1 VVGVRLAED
10 RRARVPFAL
19 VGVLLLVGSAALSAR
34 LAAGPTP
41 RTDDS
46 VGIAVERTTAASSTA
61 IRGAVARAGRQAARE
76 PVTASANT
84 TLGRVLNDSTPYR
97 DYLRIRIYLAARE
110 ALGSVRIRANDV
122 RGSVALQSVSN
133 ASTLREAKRRVSI
146 EPAGTGD
153 DGRAERA
160 NPGRVTSESTA
171 SESDENAGLQVRIEG
186 VTVTATRDGRV
197 VEREQLSPTLI
208 VATPALALHERVER
222 FESRLNRGPLAPGL
236 GRRLTA
242 RLYAVAWARGYAQYG
257 RAPIQNVVANRH
269 VELAANGAVLREQ
282 RVAFGR
288 SDPAGRRALAWATAR
303 VGATD
308 LLAGLN
314 NRRGTDRTDKLLAAA
329 NRYQNENPMPGGVAA
344 NRSGRA
350 ERNRTLSVGVNRT
363 ADRAFSDLVTGENG
377 TGLDRT
383 LRSAYEVDTRLVA
396 AVRKVER
403 ESEERPDPASPGT
416 NWTLTESD
424 VRTATR
430 VKDASGPPPGTP
442 EGWHLLGHGTRRV
455 VRTHALVANWTRR
468 NEIRNTES
476 RGDEMRDNQS
486 RGTES
491 RQTVQ
496 RWTETF
502 TVRVGVAGEH
512 GVGSGETAPPRP
524 VAGVHER
531 GGALDGPNLAG
542 ISETAT
548 DQLVADRGGFDALA
562 RRAVVGTLD
571 TRPEKVAGRRPAG
584 LRQWAYRDLAALREG
599 IRNVSVSVP
608 RREVLDERP
617 PAAELAERLRARR
630 AELLDA
636 PGRYDGVSDRA
647 RLAARTAYL
656 DRVLTRLDERAD
668 RESRTRVG
676 VERALADAGGSLDR
690 ARRILRT
697 RTTAETPPPRP
708 MAADGPGG
716 PVNLSV
722 TGAPPYLTLAK
733 LDREKVAAIPEGER
747 RAPLAARNRNLFA
760 VPYGEAADAVASS
773 VAGSVSGDSGRV
785 GLREGALA
793 LRAANRT
800 LAERENRSLAR
811 QRNRLQ
817 ASLSESMRQVRRHL
831 VAKLA
836 LARFDLAPAQRRA
849 AVREGLARW
858 NTTSG
863 RALAVANGSAAEA
876 IAAGVVQRRPS
887 LRRSDRRDW
896 VQLRAE
902 LAVESARRE
911 VDGPPR
917 SEMDTT
923 TTTTRKLAEG
933 ALENAVKTGLGG
945 ATERASDRWF
955 GEVLGSVPA
964 GLPVAPVPGYWY
976 ATVNVWRVGV
986 EGQYARFAVRAPQG
1000 SPVES
1005 VAYVRESETVR
1016 LDVDDDGER
1025 ELLGRTEPVS
1035 FETGTTV
1042 VVVVPP
1048 GPPGVGDRGGNP
1060 DETSPGWTPD

>member
-1 VVGVRLAED
+1 VVVVRLAED

-19 VGVLLLVGSAALSAR
+19 VGVLLLVGSAAISAS
-34 LAAGPTP
+34 LAGGPAP
-41 RTDDS
+41 ETDES

-61 IRGAVARAGRQAARE
+61 LRGAVARAGRQAARE
-76 PVTASANT
+76 PATAPANT
-84 TLGRVLNDSTPYR
+84 TFGKALNDSTPYR

-110 ALGSVRIRANDV
+110 ALGSVRVRANGV
-122 RGSVALQSVSN
+122 RGSVALPPVSN
-133 ASTLREAKRRVSI
+133 ASTLRKAKRRVSI
-146 EPAGTGD
+146 EPAGAGSN
-153 DGRAERA
+153 GS
-160 NPGRVTSESTA
+160 SESA
-171 SESDENAGLQVRIEG
+171 ENAGLRVRIEN
-186 VTVTATRDGRV
+186 VTVTATRGGRV
-197 VEREQLSPTLI
+197 VEREQSSPTLV

-242 RLYAVAWARGYAQYG
+242 RLYALAWARGYAQYG

-288 SDPAGRRALAWATAR
+288 SDPAGRRGLSWATAR

-314 NRRGTDRTDKLLAAA
+314 NQRGTDRTDELLAAA
-329 NRYQNENPMPGGVAA
+329 NQYQRKNPLPGGVAA
-344 NRSGRA
+344 DRSARA

-363 ADRAFSDLVTGENG
+363 ADRAFSDLVTGKNG
-377 TGLDRT
+377 TDLDGT
-383 LRSAYEVDTRLVA
+383 LRSAYAVDARLVA
-396 AVRKVER
+396 EVRTVDR
-403 ESEERPDPASPGT
+403 ESEERPVPASPGA
-416 NWTLTESD
+416 NWTLAESD
-424 VRTATR
+424 VRTTTR
-430 VKDASGPPPGTP
+430 VEAASGPPPGTP
-442 EGWHLLGHGTRRV
+442 QGWHRLGHETRRV
-455 VRTHALVANWTRR
+455 VRTHALVANWTRGNR
-468 NEIRNTES
+468 T
-476 RGDEMRDNQS
+476 Q
-486 RGTES
+486 GTDT
-491 RQTVQ
+491 RRTIQ

-502 TVRVGVAGEH
+502 TVRVGVAGDH
-512 GVGSGETAPPRP
+512 RVGSGETAPPRP

-531 GGALDGPNLAG
+531 GGALDGPNLAR

-548 DQLVADRGGFDALA
+548 DRLVADRGGFDALA

-571 TRPEKVAGRRPAG
+571 TRPEQIAGRRPPD
-584 LRQWAYRDLAALREG
+584 LREWAYRDLAALREAV
-599 IRNVSVSVP
+599 RNLSVTVP
-608 RREVLDERP
+608 RREVLGERP

-630 AELLDA
+630 GDLLDA
-636 PGRYDGVSDRA
+636 PERYDGVSDRA
-647 RLAARTAYL
+647 RVAARAAYL
-656 DRVLTRLDERAD
+656 DRVLARLEARAD
-668 RESRTRVG
+668 RENRTRVG

-690 ARRILRT
+690 ARRVFRA
-697 RTTAETPPPRP
+697 RTTPETPPPRP
-708 MAADGPGG
+708 MSADGPGEA
-716 PVNLSV
+716 VNLSV
-722 TGAPPYLTLAK
+722 SGAPPYLTLAK
-733 LDREKVAAIPEGER
+733 VDSEQVSALPAGER
-747 RAPLAARNRNLFA
+747 RAPLAAWNRNVFA
-760 VPYGEAADAVASS
+760 VPYGEAADTVASK
-773 VAGSVSGDSGRV
+773 VAGGSGGGDSERV
-785 GLREGALA
+785 GLRDGALA

-817 ASLSESMRQVRRHL
+817 ASLSESMREVRRHL

-836 LARFDLAPAQRRA
+836 LARFDLAPAERRA

-858 NTTSG
+858 NATDG

-876 IAAGVVQRRPS
+876 IAAAVVRRQPS
-887 LRRSDRRDW
+887 LRRSDKRDW

-917 SEMDTT
+917 SEMDAT
-923 TTTTRKLAEG
+923 TTTTRSLAER
-933 ALENAVKTGLGG
+933 ALKDAVKTGLGD

-976 ATVNVWRVGV
+976 ATVNVWQVGL
-986 EGQYARFAVRAPQG
+986 EGQYARFSVRAPQG
-1000 SPVES
+1000 SPGES
-1005 VAYVRESETVR
+1005 VAYVRENETVD
-1016 LDVDDDGER
+1016 LDVDGDGAPER
-1025 ELLGRTEPVS
+1025 LGRTEPVS

-1048 GPPGVGDRGGNP
+1048 GPPGVGDRDGNR
-1060 DETSPGWTPD
+1060 DETSAGWTPE